1 MKLLKKIVEDNNS
14 NKEPK
19 VYMNTW
25 KNYNENGADLSQYGI
40 NSISSGWMTIDE
52 AREFAE
58 KYSEDEPF
66 INDLDNIPFDL
77 GINEYSNVESSLDM
91 IEKVCNLSEDEQEV
105 LEAIMEASSDDIEEA
120 LDILD
125 SGDYLYLEGVSDE
138 YELGQEYVDM
148 VGGSVKDAVGD
159 DITSYIDEDQMKRD
173 YEWDAREILRQRVY
187 DDNEYDQE
195 ISDANDCEIVDVT
208 DDMRD
213 EYIEDNLDDFI
224 QEMVND
230 DINLAEA
237 GDLDLSDYF
246 DYEAFGRELSF
257 DGTFT
262 KNGWIA
268 VLV

>member
-14 NKEPK
+14 NEEPK

-40 NSISSGWMTIDE
+40 NSISDGWMTIDE

-91 IEKVCNLSEDEQEV
+91 IEKFSNLNEYEQEV

-125 SGDYLYLEGVSDE
+125 SGDYLYLEGVSTE
-138 YELGQEYVDM
+138 YELGEAYVDM
-148 VGGSVKDAVGD
+148 VGSIKDTVGD

-173 YEWDAREILRQRVY
+173 YEDGAREILRERVY
-187 DDNEYDQE
+187 DDSDYDQE
-195 ISDANDCEIVDVT
+195 IADANDCEVGDVT

-213 EYIEDNLDDFI
+213 EYIEDNLDDFT
-224 QEMVND
+224 QVMVDD
-230 DINLAEA
+230 DINLAIE

-262 KNGWIA
+262 KNGWIR
-268 VLV
+268 LY